1 MVEVFIYITLGVVF
15 GFCAVMLFCLL
26 PVDKLFSRKG
36 KKGKHAD
43 VQDTD
48 DTGTEDVDKK

>member
-1 MVEVFIYITLGVVF
+1 MVKVFIYITLGVVF
-15 GFCAVMLFCLL
+15 GFCAVMIFCLL

-43 VQDTD
+43 VQDAD